1 MAARNEV
8 AAAQNMPLMS
18 PPKRTRLNIFGSSD
32 TSALKAASWHAG
44 TQFSLSD
51 EVEEMH
57 GRRAFEEDYGA
68 GMSVAADSPGTAGA
82 QVPSQVPAS
91 CASPLRRKVAS
102 RADSSIKV
110 FDEQSAAR
118 FSDSGV
124 FDMEM
129 EECDSSSAAAQASA
143 AAPQAS
149 AAAGAT
155 PFGPFAAG
163 AGSQSPQ
170 LKAERVESRGPASEQ
185 GLQIE
190 GAVFAM
196 DDEVAASGKG
206 TSPQPKPAADAGGM
220 PMAEKEPPHYYE
232 PARTVGGGGGGG
244 GGGRSSCSVGA
255 TATSEAEASALAV
268 LHAMAAGVLAQ
279 PRVAKANHHLR
290 QQLPVLVKSDGST
303 GVVNDELLKKM
314 GIPLKAPGI
323 ASAQA
328 LPFPIESPASK
339 AATQVMGMSL
349 NTPTA
354 ARVGADTPGGTQRG
368 AGVNSICDRVLTAIG
383 VLSPVAGGAE
393 DTSVIGG
400 SRVVAALAD
409 SIAGGE
415 CGIHEALG
423 AEAGT
428 DESRRAGEDELSTA
442 DEAAIAALQE
452 LGAAGGRWAKDRG
465 GGFGAVDSTSG
476 GSGAGGSSINSRHG
490 AARGR
495 QVTRSCPG
503 CSQRI
508 SIACKFCTLCGYTF
522 RRSTAQNQS
531 QPSTPRDALLSPSRG
546 VDVSVGALTAA
557 ASAGGGGVAA
567 EGGPVDGAK
576 SLGALLKKGKGAYQ
590 AAGAG
595 ELLSAAGVLLAP
607 GDRSKMLTPVKSE
620 AGASGADTPVK
631 QESPDCAAAAIT
643 SGGVPGGEMAAE
655 QSVSTP
661 TARQT
666 VTRVTANSLELHKIK
681 EQARRARE
689 KQLLARLQSLLFD
702 GRESPPSASGVCLL
716 FYKNLLL
723 AHWRHTCASS
733 PACLSGCA

>member
-8 AAAQNMPLMS
+8 AAAHNMPLMS

-57 GRRAFEEDYGA
+57 RRRAFEEDYGA
-68 GMSVAADSPGTAGA
+68 GRSADAGGPGAAGA
-82 QVPSQVPAS
+82 QVLSQVPAS
-91 CASPLRRKVAS
+91 CASPLRRKVAA

-129 EECDSSSAAAQASA
+129 GEECDSSSAAAQPSA
-143 AAPQAS
+143 AAAQPGAAS
-149 AAAGAT
+149 GGT
-155 PFGPFAAG
+155 PFGPPAAG

-185 GLQIE
+185 GLQME

-196 DDEVAASGKG
+196 DDEVAASCKG
-206 TSPQPKPAADAGGM
+206 TSPQPKPAADPGDM
-220 PMAEKEPPHYYE
+220 PMSAKEPPHYE

-244 GGGRSSCSVGA
+244 GGGSSSSRVTA

-279 PRVAKANHHLR
+279 PRVAKANHHLQ

-354 ARVGADTPGGTQRG
+354 ARVGADTPGGTHRG
-368 AGVNSICDRVLTAIG
+368 ATVNSMCDRVLTAIG
-383 VLSPVAGGAE
+383 VLSPVAGGAGSTE
-393 DTSVIGG
+393 ETSGMGG

-415 CGIHEALG
+415 CGIHEAWD

-428 DESRRAGEDELSTA
+428 DESRRGGEDELSTA

-452 LGAAGGRWAKDRG
+452 LGAAGGRWAKDGGRG
-465 GGFGAVDSTSG
+465 CGSGAVDSASG

-546 VDVSVGALTAA
+546 VDVSVGALAAAAAA

-576 SLGALLKKGKGAYQ
+576 SLGALLKKGKAAYQ

-631 QESPDCAAAAIT
+631 QESPDCAAAAVT
-643 SGGVPGGEMAAE
+643 TGGVPGGEIAAE

-716 FYKNLLL
+716 FL
-723 AHWRHTCASS
+723 
-733 PACLSGCA
+733 

>member
-8 AAAQNMPLMS
+8 AATHNMPLMS

-68 GMSVAADSPGTAGA
+68 GRSADAGGPGEAGA
-82 QVPSQVPAS
+82 QMPLQVTAS
-91 CASPLRRKVAS
+91 CASPLRRKVAA

-129 EECDSSSAAAQASA
+129 GEECDSSSAAAQPSA
-143 AAPQAS
+143 AAAQPS
-149 AAAGAT
+149 AVSGGT
-155 PFGPFAAG
+155 PFGPPAAG

-170 LKAERVESRGPASEQ
+170 LKSERVESRGPASEQ
-185 GLQIE
+185 GLQME

-206 TSPQPKPAADAGGM
+206 TSPQPKPAADPGDM
-220 PMAEKEPPHYYE
+220 PMAAKEPPHCE

-244 GGGRSSCSVGA
+244 GGGGSSSSSSSSSVTA

-279 PRVAKANHHLR
+279 PRVAKANHHL
-290 QQLPVLVKSDGST
+290 QHQLPVLVKSDGST

-354 ARVGADTPGGTQRG
+354 ARVGTDTPGGTHRG
-368 AGVNSICDRVLTAIG
+368 TTVNSMCDRVLTAIG
-383 VLSPVAGGAE
+383 VLSPVAGGAGSNE
-393 DTSVIGG
+393 ETSGMGG

-415 CGIHEALG
+415 
-423 AEAGT
+423 
-428 DESRRAGEDELSTA
+428 
-442 DEAAIAALQE
+442 
-452 LGAAGGRWAKDRG
+452 
-465 GGFGAVDSTSG
+465 
-476 GSGAGGSSINSRHG
+476 
-490 AARGR
+490 
-495 QVTRSCPG
+495 
-503 CSQRI
+503 
-508 SIACKFCTLCGYTF
+508 
-522 RRSTAQNQS
+522 
-531 QPSTPRDALLSPSRG
+531 
-546 VDVSVGALTAA
+546 
-557 ASAGGGGVAA
+557 
-567 EGGPVDGAK
+567 
-576 SLGALLKKGKGAYQ
+576 
-590 AAGAG
+590 
-595 ELLSAAGVLLAP
+595 
-607 GDRSKMLTPVKSE
+607 
-620 AGASGADTPVK
+620 
-631 QESPDCAAAAIT
+631 
-643 SGGVPGGEMAAE
+643 
-655 QSVSTP
+655 
-661 TARQT
+661 
-666 VTRVTANSLELHKIK
+666 
-681 EQARRARE
+681 
-689 KQLLARLQSLLFD
+689 
-702 GRESPPSASGVCLL
+702 
-716 FYKNLLL
+716 
-723 AHWRHTCASS
+723 
-733 PACLSGCA
+733 